1 VEKAKERKLRLL
13 KPKSFDYYVGMGIL
27 GKIGNSIIAVGN
39 EKLINQ
45 QKISIP
51 SIVKER
57 KDSLEKMGKTV
68 LYVAKDSK
76 IIGLIAI
83 SDIIREEVFSA
94 LREVRKLGI
103 GKIVLL
109 TGDNERIAKAVAD
122 YLGITEYKANLLP
135 QDKIEYVRGLQSKG
149 KKVLMIG
156 DGVNDTPAL
165 IQADVGIAMGS
176 GTDVAIET
184 SHVVLMRD
192 DWYQI
197 PVAIRIAR
205 KTFNTIKQNIT
216 FGIVFNIAGIVLAS
230 LGVLTPILA
239 AAAQSLPDVVVFLNS
254 SKLLKS

>member
-1 VEKAKERKLRLL
+1 LKLE
-13 KPKSFDYYVGMGIL
+13 SFDYYVGRGVL
-27 GKIGNSIIAVGN
+27 GKIGNSTIAVGN
-39 EKLINQ
+39 ENLISQ
-45 QKISIP
+45 LKISIP

-57 KDSLEKMGKTV
+57 KDDLEKMGKTV
-68 LYVAKDSK
+68 LYVAKDLK

-83 SDIIREEVFSA
+83 SDIVREEVFSA
-94 LREVRKLGI
+94 LQEVGRLGI

-156 DGVNDTPAL
+156 DGVNDAPAL
-165 IQADVGIAMGS
+165 MQANVGIAMGS

-192 DWYQI
+192 DWSQI
-197 PVAIRIAR
+197 PAAIRIAR

-216 FGIVFNIAGIVLAS
+216 FGIIFNIAGIVLAS
-230 LGVLTPILA
+230 IGTLTPILA
-239 AAAQSLPDVVVFLNS
+239 AAAQSLPDVAVFLNS